1 VPLHVR
7 RGLGLVGFGLLLAF
21 VGLVFLANLF
31 GIADEHARG
40 IARSRWHRWVLGV
53 RKTPPEVQNGAG
65 FKIGRYSVG
74 VGWMLVGLLAVAG
87 GIAYLLAAPGE

>member
-7 RGLGLVGFGLLLAF
+7 RGLGLIGFGLLLAF

-31 GIADEHARG
+31 GVADEQ
-40 IARSRWHRWVLGV
+40 ARSIAKSRWNRWLLGV
-53 RKTPPEVQNGAG
+53 EKTPHEIKNDAG
-65 FKIGRYSVG
+65 YKIGRYSVG

-87 GIAYLLAAPGE
+87 GIAYLLAPPSE